1 MIIGITGA
9 AGYFGRKIIERMEN
23 NEKCEKIIGISRRK
37 FVHRFEK
44 LEYHQMDVRD
54 KKLRDLFDKHDVDV
68 IIHLAFVLNPIHDE
82 KEMHE
87 INVGGAKNVLKV
99 AKEIE
104 AKKIIITSST
114 MVYGAWPD
122 NPKYLTENSPMRG
135 HPTYYYNRDKVEIEK
150 LCRRFSMEYEGIL
163 TILRPCLVLGPNVN
177 HFYSR
182 LLNWPVLPLVD
193 GKNPEMQFIHEDDLA
208 RAYEIFTVKDL
219 PGIFNIVGRG
229 TMKWKEII
237 EAAGKRTVRMPDAI
251 LYPLLSML
259 WHLRLTKFPPQ
270 ILDFIKYRWVASG
283 EKAAKEAGFIP
294 EYTTRETLESFL
306 MKNNERDAHK
316 AAVWAEA

>member
-150 LCRRFSMEYEGIL
+150 LCRRFSMEYGGIL

-237 EAAGKRTVRMPDAI
+237 EAAGKRAVRMPDAI
-251 LYPLLSML
+251 LHPLLSML

-270 ILDFIKYRWVASG
+270 ILDFIK
-283 EKAAKEAGFIP
+283 
-294 EYTTRETLESFL
+294 
-306 MKNNERDAHK
+306 
-316 AAVWAEA
+316 